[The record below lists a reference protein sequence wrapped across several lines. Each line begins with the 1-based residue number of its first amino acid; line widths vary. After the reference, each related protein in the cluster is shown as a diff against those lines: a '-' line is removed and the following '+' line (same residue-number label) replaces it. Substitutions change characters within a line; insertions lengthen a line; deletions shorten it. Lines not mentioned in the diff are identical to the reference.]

1 MWQPRRMTGPAA
13 AISAVLTA
21 AACAGNTAAPQQA
34 ITAVDPY
41 PTTKPDVTISLWDGF
56 SQGSENDAFNA
67 MITNFEKVHPNIHV
81 KVTGNI
87 GDTQI
92 QQGIKAGG
100 AQSPD
105 VAVSFTTDDVGTYC
119 STGEWINLKQDL
131 AAAQIDVAKTFPAP
145 LVAYTQ
151 YEGDQCSLPL
161 ENDAYGLYYNKAM
174 FASAG
179 ITDPPKTLSD
189 LQADAL
195 KLTVKNPDGSFKTI
209 GFFPSFAYF
218 EQVPGHFTPTF
229 HLKWQGPTHNSEL
242 ASDPGFT
249 TMLQWQKSFEGAIL
263 NQAPKSSLKQL
274 TDFMNKS
281 MSAGEFT
288 SGQNPFETGAVAMSL
303 DGEWRNANLKAETPT
318 LSYGT
323 APFPVQDSDSASYGG
338 GYLSGTVIGISSRS
352 AHQDADWEMVK
363 YLTTNTASLVTFAN
377 AIYNVP
383 STFASLASPQLT
395 QDPNFQT
402 FVKVSGDPNSSTTP
416 ASPNGGQYQQ
426 TAQTWV
432 ATWEAGQVSDSG
444 LPAALAA
451 LDSQIDKDTAAGVRP
466 SGS

>member
-1 MWQPRRMTGPAA
+1 MWHLRRMTSSAA
-13 AISAVLTA
+13 AIAAVLTA
-21 AACAGNTAAPQQA
+21 AACAGNTAPAQQK

-41 PTTKPDVTISLWDGF
+41 PLSKPDVTINLWHGF
-56 SQGSENDAFNA
+56 SEGSENDAFNA
-67 MITNFEKVHPNIHV
+67 MVTTFEKAHPNIRV
-81 KVTGNI
+81 KTTGNI
-87 GDTQI
+87 TDTQI

-100 AQSPD
+100 SQSPD

-145 LVAYTQ
+145 LINYTQ
-151 YEGDQCSLPL
+151 YQGDQCALPL
-161 ENDAYGLYYNKAM
+161 ENDAYGLYYNKA
-174 FASAG
+174 FFQQAA
-179 ITDPPKTLSD
+179 ITDPPKTLSE

-195 KLTVKNPDGSFKTI
+195 KLTVKNPDGSFKRI

-229 HLKWQGPTHNSEL
+229 HLKWQTPTHHSQL

-249 TMLQWQKSFEGAIL
+249 AMLNWQQSLETAIL
-263 NQAPKSSLKQL
+263 NQAPKSTAKQL

-288 SGQNPFETGAVAMSL
+288 AGQNPFETGAVAMAM
-303 DGEWRNANLKAETPT
+303 DGEWRNANLKSETPN

-323 APFPVQDSDSASYGG
+323 APFPVQDSDPASYGG

-352 AHQDADWEMVK
+352 AHQDADWQLVK
-363 YLTTNTASLVTFAN
+363 YLTTNTATLVTFAD
-377 AIYNVP
+377 AIQNVP
-383 STFASLASPQLT
+383 STIAALSSPQLS

-402 FVKVSGDPNSSTTP
+402 FVKISGNPASATTP

-426 TAQTWV
+426 TAQTWI
-432 ATWEAGQVSDSG
+432 ATWEAGQVSN
-444 LPAALAA
+444 LPSALAA
-451 LDSQIDKDTAAGVRP
+451 LDAQIDKDTAAGIRP

>member
-1 MWQPRRMTGPAA
+1 MWQLRRMTGPAA

-21 AACAGNTAAPQQA
+21 AACAGNTAAAPQK

-41 PTTKPDVTISLWDGF
+41 PASKPNVTISLWDGF

-67 MITNFEKVHPNIHV
+67 MVATFQKAHPNINV
-81 KVTGNI
+81 KITGNI

-131 AAAQIDVAKTFPAP
+131 SAAQIDASKTFPAP
-145 LVAYTQ
+145 LLAYTQ
-151 YEGDQCSLPL
+151 YQGDQCALPL

-174 FASAG
+174 FATAG
-179 ITDPPKTLSD
+179 VTTPPKTLTE

-195 KLTVKNPDGSFKTI
+195 KLTVKNPDGSFKQI

-229 HLKWQGPTHNSEL
+229 HLKWQGPTHNSEI

-249 TMLQWQKSFEGAIL
+249 SMLQWQKSFEDAVL
-263 NQAPKSSLKQL
+263 NQAPKSSAKQL

-288 SGQNPFETGAVAMSL
+288 AGQNPFETGATAMSL
-303 DGEWRNANLKAETPT
+303 DGEWRNANLKAETPN

-323 APFPVQDSDSASYGG
+323 APFPVQDADASSYGG

-352 AHQDADWEMVK
+352 AHQDADWELVK

-377 AIYNVP
+377 AIFNVP
-383 STFASLASPQLT
+383 STFAALASPQLT

-402 FVKVSGDPNSSTTP
+402 FVKISGNPNSSTTP

-432 ATWEAGQVSDSG
+432 ATWEAGQVSSSG
-444 LPAALAA
+444 LASALSA
-451 LDSQIDKDTAAGVRP
+451 LDPQIDKDTAAGVRP

>member
-1 MWQPRRMTGPAA
+1 
-13 AISAVLTA
+13 
-21 AACAGNTAAPQQA
+21 
-34 ITAVDPY
+34 
-41 PTTKPDVTISLWDGF
+41 
-56 SQGSENDAFNA
+56 
-67 MITNFEKVHPNIHV
+67 
-81 KVTGNI
+81 
-87 GDTQI
+87 
-92 QQGIKAGG
+92 
-100 AQSPD
+100 
-105 VAVSFTTDDVGTYC
+105 
-119 STGEWINLKQDL
+119 
-131 AAAQIDVAKTFPAP
+131 VAKTFPAP
-145 LVAYTQ
+145 LVSYTQ
-151 YEGDQCSLPL
+151 YQGDQCALPL
-161 ENDAYGLYYNKAM
+161 ENDAYGLYYNKTK
-174 FASAG
+174 FAAAG
-179 ITDPPKTLSD
+179 VTDPPKTLTD
-189 LQADAL
+189 LQAEAL
-195 KLTVKNPDGSFKTI
+195 KLTVKNPDGSFKQI

-229 HLKWQGPTHNSEL
+229 HLQWQGATHNSEL
-242 ASDPGFT
+242 AGDPGFT
-249 TMLQWQKSFEGAIL
+249 SMLQWQHSFEGAIL

-303 DGEWRNANLKAETPT
+303 DGEWRNANLKAETPN

-323 APFPVQDSDSASYGG
+323 APFPTQDADSSAYGG

-383 STFASLASPQLT
+383 STFASLASAQLT

-402 FVKVSGDPNSSTTP
+402 FVKISGNPNSSTTP

-432 ATWEAGQVSDSG
+432 ATWEAGQVSAG
-444 LPAALAA
+444 NLPSALAA
-451 LDSQIDKDTAAGVRP
+451 LDSQIDKDTAAGIRP